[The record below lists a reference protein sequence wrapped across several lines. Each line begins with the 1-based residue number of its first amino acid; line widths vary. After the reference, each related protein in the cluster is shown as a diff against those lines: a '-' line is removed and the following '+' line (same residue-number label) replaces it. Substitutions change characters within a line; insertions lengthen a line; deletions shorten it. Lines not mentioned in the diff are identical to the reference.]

1 MPADPSFSFDPTV
14 AHGHESAIGPIQPQQ
29 RPREDVMADAIRV
42 LTEAAR
48 LTRPVLQRDETAA
61 QAPGQSLWVDSGG
74 REPADWAEFVSHAL
88 AGAAANMGGIEAIL
102 AGRPG
107 SWEAESVRNLL
118 ASTVGHDEQ
127 YLLEHRTEPL
137 VIELNVDEL
146 LVDLGA
152 WNAYDDANRE
162 LVRLYNAIGIST
174 ATGTP
179 GDSVT
184 EDALAGLEPASEE
197 QERQADEI
205 AELEERLEQQRLQ
218 DWAAYGQA
226 LRAAVEAGAARL
238 TGLTVPV
245 VVRVDLDTFR
255 RSDDRDVVTC
265 GLAERLRAAA
275 IQVTP
280 LPGDGQPPL
289 LRLQPKGRP
298 VGREVRAE

>member
-1 MPADPSFSFDPTV
+1 MPADPNFSVDLTV
-14 AHGHESAIGPIQPQQ
+14 AHGHEPAIGPTQPQQ
-29 RPREDVMADAIRV
+29 RPPEDVMADAIRV

-48 LTRPVLQRDETAA
+48 LTRPVLRRDDTAT
-61 QAPGQSLWVDSGG
+61 QAPGQSLWVDSGR

-107 SWEAESVRNLL
+107 SWEADSVRNLL

-137 VIELNVDEL
+137 VVELNVDEI

-152 WNAYDDANRE
+152 WNAYDDASSE
-162 LVRLYNAIGIST
+162 LARRYNAIGIST
-174 ATGTP
+174 TTGTP

-184 EDALAGLEPASEE
+184 EDALTRLNPASEE

-205 AELEERLEQQRLQ
+205 ADLEERLEQQRLQ

-226 LRAAVEAGAARL
+226 LQAAVEAEAARL
-238 TGLTVPV
+238 PGLTVPV
-245 VVRVDLDTFR
+245 VVRVALGTFR
-255 RSDDRDVVTC
+255 RGDDRDVVTC
-265 GLAERLRAAA
+265 GLAERLRDTA
-275 IQVTP
+275 IQVTSV
-280 LPGDGQPPL
+280 PGDGQPPL
-289 LRLQPKGRP
+289 VRLQLKGRP
-298 VGREVRAE
+298 VGRAVRLE